1 MSQAEWQEPPLPPK
15 LPQDLTATVPAGS
28 RRRSLR
34 SPMTGY
40 IRTEENQMT
49 ALPKRSPVLTA
60 SSEAR
65 KSLRGDR
72 GLLSTRLE
80 PTMQAFQRLVRLA
93 PPARF
98 AVPDAA

>member
-1 MSQAEWQEPPLPPK
+1 
-15 LPQDLTATVPAGS
+15 
-28 RRRSLR
+28 
-34 SPMTGY
+34 
-40 IRTEENQMT
+40 
-49 ALPKRSPVLTA
+49 VLTA